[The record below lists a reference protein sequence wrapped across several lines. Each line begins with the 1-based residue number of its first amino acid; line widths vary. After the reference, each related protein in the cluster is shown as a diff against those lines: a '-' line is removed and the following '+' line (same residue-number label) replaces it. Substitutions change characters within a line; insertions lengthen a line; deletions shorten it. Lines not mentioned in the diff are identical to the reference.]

1 MFGEAEDPQSGRSAE
16 PKIGKAARAC
26 GCQSC
31 GADGYSRSPLREP
44 VAAGAQAGAAV
55 QGRGRGALG
64 RAARLGRP
72 ACAYPGD
79 SRYHRPI
86 MPPVLPDAGLTSAEA
101 AARLQRDGPNAFGRG
116 GRRTP
121 LAILVGQ
128 FASPLVLI
136 LVAASVISIVA
147 GDAVEAGIILA
158 IVAMSAALGFVQEAR
173 SEAAVAALQARLTL
187 RANVV
192 RDGRAEEI
200 PIHDVVAGDLV
211 VLDAGDIVPADG
223 RLVEANH
230 LFVDESS
237 LTGESA
243 PAAKAPRAGAPPD
256 AAQPPAATQPPA
268 VAQAAAATQPPAV
281 AQATAVAQAADRD
294 GLVFFGTSVVSGTGR
309 AVITA
314 TGTRTSYGE
323 IALRLAERAPETDF
337 QHGIRRFGLLI
348 ARVTLL
354 LVVAVFAVNV
364 ALHRP
369 LLDALLFAIALAV
382 GLTPELLPA
391 IVTLNLTR
399 GARALAAEGVLVKR
413 LPAIQNMGSVTVL
426 CTDKTGTLTEGKLGF
441 VRSTGIDADDAGEAT
456 SALELAYL
464 NSHFQA
470 GFTNPLDT
478 AILAGAPAPADLAAC
493 RKLAELPYDFN
504 RRLLS
509 VAVERDGKRLLV
521 TKGAPEA
528 VLARSTQ
535 VREADAARPIGP
547 AEHDRLAGLV
557 DRASADGFRLV
568 AVGSRV
574 LAPDELGA
582 SVAAGAGGAISAAA
596 AGSASAAD
604 SAGAAA
610 SLADA
615 DRLERDLVFEGVILF
630 SDPPKPGVGETI
642 AGLARQGV
650 ALKVVTGDND
660 LVARHVAG
668 QVGLAVEGVLTGEEM
683 RTLTHPALVARA
695 ARTTLF
701 TRVDPDQKLQVIRAL
716 RESGAVVGYLG
727 DGINDAPALHVADV
741 GISVDNATD
750 VARSAADIILLQP
763 SLAAIGRGVTEG
775 RRTFANTIKY
785 IRMGT
790 SSNFGNMLSM
800 AGAALLLPFLPMT
813 PGQIL
818 LNNLIYDASQT
829 ALPTDTVDPE
839 VEAEPARWDIRGIER
854 FMVVFGPISSIF
866 DYLTFGL
873 LLLVLGTN
881 EQAFHTGW
889 FVESLF
895 TQVLVVLVIRTRRS
909 PFWRSRPSPQ
919 LAAAIV
925 GALAAAVLIPLSPL
939 GDLLGFGS
947 LPPVFWL
954 LLAVIVPAYLALV
967 EVTKRR
973 FGRLQPGGK
982 PSPASGAVAVLA
994 RGHEG

>member
-1 MFGEAEDPQSGRSAE
+1 M
-16 PKIGKAARAC
+16 
-26 GCQSC
+26 
-31 GADGYSRSPLREP
+31 
-44 VAAGAQAGAAV
+44 QA
-55 QGRGRGALG
+55 
-64 RAARLGRP
+64 
-72 ACAYPGD
+72 
-79 SRYHRPI
+79 
-86 MPPVLPDAGLTSAEA
+86 PPPDTGLTSAEA
-101 AARLQRDGPNAFGRG
+101 AARLRRDGPNAFGRG

-121 LAILVGQ
+121 LAILLAQ

-136 LVAASVISIVA
+136 LVVASGISIVA

-192 RDGRAEEI
+192 RDGRAQEI
-200 PIHDVVAGDLV
+200 PIHDVVVSDLV
-211 VLDAGDIVPADG
+211 ILDAGDIVPADG

-243 PAAKAPRAGAPPD
+243 PAAKTAGVVPAPGATSPEPAPGPAAGA
-256 AAQPPAATQPPA
+256 ATPGAPES
-268 VAQAAAATQPPAV
+268 PSD
-281 AQATAVAQAADRD
+281 ADRAS
-294 GLVFFGTSVVSGTGR
+294 LVFFGTSVVSGTGR

-314 TGTRTSYGE
+314 TGTRTSYGA
-323 IALRLAERAPETDF
+323 IARRLAERAPETDF

-354 LVVAVFAVNV
+354 LVVTVFAVNV
-364 ALHRP
+364 ALQRP
-369 LLDALLFAIALAV
+369 LLDSLLFAIALAV

-399 GARALAAEGVLVKR
+399 GARALAVEGVLVKR
-413 LPAIQNMGSVTVL
+413 LPAIQNLGSVTVL

-456 SALELAYL
+456 GALELAYL

-470 GFTNPLDT
+470 GFTNPLDA

-509 VAVERDGKRLLV
+509 VAVERDGQRLLV

-528 VLARSTQ
+528 VLTRSTA
-535 VREADAARPIGP
+535 VREGDAARPITP
-547 AEHDRLAGLV
+547 AEHKRLAGLV

-574 LAPDELGA
+574 LAPDELGPSAA
-582 SVAAGAGGAISAAA
+582 SGAA
-596 AGSASAAD
+596 AGI
-604 SAGAAA
+604 AGAAA
-610 SLADA
+610 SMADA
-615 DRLERDLVFEGVILF
+615 DRLERDLVFEGVLLF
-630 SDPPKPGVGETI
+630 SDPPKAGVGDTI

-650 ALKVVTGDND
+650 ALKVVTGDNE
-660 LVARHVAG
+660 LVARHVAE
-668 QVGLAVEGVLTGEEM
+668 QVGLAVDGVLTGEEM

-716 RESGAVVGYLG
+716 REAGSVVGYLG

-750 VARSAADIILLQP
+750 VARSAADIILLEP

-775 RRTFANTIKY
+775 RRTFANTLKY

-854 FMVVFGPISSIF
+854 FMVVFGPISSVF

-873 LLLVLGTN
+873 LLLLLGTN
-881 EQAFHTGW
+881 ERAFHTGW

-895 TQVLVVLVIRTRRS
+895 TQVLVVLAIRTRRS

-919 LAAAIV
+919 LAVAIV
-925 GALAAAVLIPLSPL
+925 GALAAAILIPLSPL
-939 GDLLGFGS
+939 GDLLGFGA
-947 LPPVFWL
+947 LPPAFWL
-954 LLAVIVPAYLALV
+954 FLAAIVPAYLALV

-973 FGRLQPGGK
+973 FNERSQPGRSAAAGRRGGRGR
-982 PSPASGAVAVLA
+982 SRAAVQNNMFPADPTGDISRGEGAGG
-994 RGHEG
+994 R